1 MWADIDT
8 KQDFLNYGE
17 AAVMVADVIRDERML
32 PTSIGVLG
40 TWGTGKSSLLNII
53 EAELRID
60 PKTKDAIVVRFDAW
74 LYQGYDDAK
83 AALMETVSDALIAA
97 AEGVEDRSLLERA
110 KELAGRVMWFR
121 AAGLT
126 AELAAALAGWP
137 LFGAARMAAVAGEK
151 LIEANGTED
160 DVSKVREGVKEVRD
174 ATKGLVSDKEK
185 RTPPK
190 EIDAFKAE
198 FGKVLGDLKRTLV
211 VFVDNLDRCMPEQTI
226 RTLEAMRLFLSMD
239 RTAFVVAADEE
250 MVRQS
255 VRVHFANIGER
266 HVADYL
272 DKLVQIPVR
281 VPRLGVREV
290 RAYLFQLLADA
301 DGYKPDVQT
310 QLSEILSK
318 NMQAAWRDEPI
329 PVLDVVNLL
338 GLDPAS
344 GEAAPFFMA
353 DRIAPLLAMQPVHG
367 NPRLIKRMLNIVRMR
382 AKLVKRRDM
391 PVAEDLIAKVALFER
406 CMSEEATKQFYAL
419 IQAAEDGEV
428 KQFAV
433 LEAAVEQPAAFAE
446 ALPESWKREAELL
459 RVWFALDPKV
469 SGDLRPIAY
478 LGRDTVALSVQRM
491 ALSQAGREALSILLA
506 AESKSGVAARKAL
519 EAVPQAE
526 TSVLMEALASEMR
539 KEMDWSKQPKGW
551 WGSLTLLEHDK
562 STLGVLQRV
571 VGERVGD
578 KPPPW
583 VIAAAKNVA
592 LLPGRGRS

>member
-17 AAVMVADVIRDERML
+17 AAVLVADVIRDERML

-53 EAELRID
+53 EDELRKD
-60 PKTKDAIVVRFDAW
+60 AKTKDAIIVRFDAW

-97 AEGVEDRSLLERA
+97 AEKAEDNSLLGRT
-110 KELAGRVMWFR
+110 KELAGRVKWFR
-121 AAGLT
+121 AAGTT
-126 AELAAALAGWP
+126 AELAAAAFGLP
-137 LFGAARMAAVAGEK
+137 LFGAARMAAVAGER
-151 LIEANGTED
+151 LYEGSGTED
-160 DVSKVREGVKEVRD
+160 DVTKVRQGVKEVKD

-190 EIDAFKAE
+190 EIDEFKKE

-255 VRVHFANIGER
+255 VRVHFADIGER

-301 DGYKPDVQT
+301 DGYGLDVQT
-310 QLSEILSK
+310 QLRDLLSR
-318 NMQAAWRDEPI
+318 NMQMAWRDELT
-329 PVLDVVNLL
+329 PVQDVVNLL
-338 GLDPAS
+338 GLSPAS
-344 GEAAPFFMA
+344 GTAAPFFMA
-353 DRIAPLLAMQPVHG
+353 DRIAPLLAMQPVNG

-406 CMSEEATKQFYAL
+406 CMSEDATKQFYAL

-433 LEAAVEQPAAFAE
+433 LEASVEQPDTFAE
-446 ALPESWKREAELL
+446 ALPETWRRDAELL
-459 RVWFALDPKV
+459 RAWFALDPKV

-478 LGRDTVALSVQRM
+478 LGRDTAALSVQRA
-491 ALSQAGREALSILLA
+491 ALSRAGREALSILLA
-506 AESKSGVAARKAL
+506 AETKSGVAVKKAL
-519 EAVPQAE
+519 AAVPQAE
-526 TSVLMEALASEMR
+526 TSVLMEALASELR
-539 KEMDWSKQPKGW
+539 KEMDWNKQPKGW
-551 WGSLTLLEHDK
+551 WGSLTLVEHDK
-562 STLGVLQRV
+562 STLGILQRV
-571 VGERVGD
+571 VGERAGD
-578 KPPPW
+578 KPPAW
-583 VIAAAKNVA
+583 LVAANKNVE

>member
-1 MWADIDT
+1 MWADVDT
-8 KQDFLNYGE
+8 KQDFLNYSE
-17 AAVMVADVIRDERML
+17 AAVLVSDVIRDERML

-53 EAELRID
+53 ERELGKD
-60 PKTKDAIVVRFDAW
+60 PKTKDAVIVRFDAW

-83 AALMETVSDALIAA
+83 AALMETVSDALMAA
-97 AEGVEDRSLLERA
+97 AEEAEDKSLLGRA
-110 KELAGRVMWFR
+110 KELAGRVKWFR

-126 AELAAALAGWP
+126 VEAIAALHGLP
-137 LFGAARMAAVAGEK
+137 LFGAARMAAAAGER
-151 LIEANGTED
+151 LFDGNGTED
-160 DVSKVREGVKEVRD
+160 DVAKVRQGVKEVRD
-174 ATKGLVSDKEK
+174 ASKGLVSDKEK

-190 EIDAFKAE
+190 EIDEFKAE

-301 DGYKPDVQT
+301 DGYGLDVQAR
-310 QLSEILSK
+310 LGDLLSK
-318 NMQAAWRDEPI
+318 NMQTAWKDEPT
-329 PVLDVVNLL
+329 PVQDVVSLL
-338 GLDPAS
+338 GLDPAL
-344 GEAAPFFMA
+344 GNAAPFFTA
-353 DRIAPLLAMQPVHG
+353 DRIAPLLAMPPVNG

-382 AKLVKRRDM
+382 AKLAKRRDM

-406 CMSEEATKQFYAL
+406 CMSEDATKQLYAL

-433 LEAAVEQPAAFAE
+433 LEATVEQSAAFVE
-446 ALPESWKREAELL
+446 ALPESWKRETELL

-478 LGRDTVALSVQRM
+478 LGRDTAALSVQRM
-491 ALSQAGREALSILLA
+491 ALSQAGREALRILLA
-506 AESKSGVAARKAL
+506 AESKSSVAAKKAL

-539 KEMDWSKQPKGW
+539 KEMDWTSQPRGW
-551 WGSLTLLEHDK
+551 YGSLILCEHDK
-562 STLGVLQRV
+562 STLGILQRV

-578 KPPPW
+578 KPPAW
-583 VIAAAKNVA
+583 VVAAARNVE